1 MICAVSQAERE
12 LSMKQPQLHLVD
24 AKGRTVSAA
33 IKSSVEL
40 VFGWV
45 VRDFPNVDTAMIAE
59 WAEEVGW
66 AMEAKGDVA
75 APDRYAYTALK
86 GKVRDWLR
94 SKPAMEETAGIGA
107 DLERLGVL
115 DRSFQGKIH
124 RTVLFEQLK
133 ASLNERD
140 RYILFLLLQDETS
153 PATIATALGTNYFAA
168 AKAIQ
173 RVKERIAV
181 VLVGA
186 SPKGDIGQGTQQFCE
201 TKG

>member
-1 MICAVSQAERE
+1 
-12 LSMKQPQLHLVD
+12 MKQTQLHLVD
-24 AKGRTVSAA
+24 AKGHAVSPV

-45 VRDFPNVDTAMIAE
+45 IRDFPNVDSAMIAE

-66 AMEAKGDVA
+66 AMEAKSDVVSS
-75 APDRYAYTALK
+75 PDRYAYTALK

-94 SKPAMEETAGIGA
+94 TKPAMEESAGIGE

-115 DRSFQGKIH
+115 DRSFQGKVH
-124 RTVLFEQLK
+124 RTLLFEQLK

-140 RYILFLLLQDETS
+140 RYILVLLLQDDTS
-153 PATIATALGTNYFAA
+153 PATVARALGTNYSAA

-181 VLVGA
+181 ALVGA
-186 SPKGDIGQGTQQFCE
+186 SPKGNLSQGTQQFCE

>member
-1 MICAVSQAERE
+1 
-12 LSMKQPQLHLVD
+12 MKRSQLHLVD
-24 AKGRTVSAA
+24 AKGRAVSAA

-40 VFGWV
+40 VFAWV

-66 AMEAKGDVA
+66 AMDAKGDVS
-75 APDRYAYTALK
+75 APDRYAYSALK

-94 SKPAMEETAGIGA
+94 SKPAMEETVGISA
-107 DLERLGVL
+107 DLELLGVQ
-115 DRSFQGKIH
+115 DRSFPGKIH
-124 RTVLFEQLK
+124 RTLLFEQLK

-140 RYILFLLLQDETS
+140 RYILVLLLQDETS
-153 PATIATALGTNYFAA
+153 PARVATALGTNYFAA

-181 VLVGA
+181 ALVGA
-186 SPKGDIGQGTQQFCE
+186 SPKGDLGHGTQQFYE